1 MERSLNNIFGEAVW
15 QETMEMASLLVQIL
29 SVMPVRMLLM
39 DKQSRVLAVT
49 DACLSEVLHQE
60 RPQVLN
66 QMLPAVLGV
75 GRLDAT
81 DETMRQVLAVQTAL
95 DCPLAWQGVLCL
107 PGQSLSWQVR
117 VQPLISSKGEI
128 VASALLFEGL
138 LRDVARL
145 EHEERQK
152 SLEWL
157 DRGVLHEVK
166 NLMQSTKGMAQILE
180 KRLKL
185 EDSDLARLKNI
196 QHEQDQASSLLAEYI
211 SQGNL
216 DSLVGEFSLNE
227 AVQEV
232 VILNKHSFE
241 IKGIELLTE
250 LDDELPL
257 IWMDKQRIKQVLI
270 NCLDNCREAIEQ
282 RCEQEPDLEGLIV
295 ISTQLDE
302 AAGVVRLMVED
313 NGIGLSDE
321 QLQKFFK
328 PYYTTKKNGTG
339 LGTSLSESVVR
350 LHGGKMM
357 VDGALGDGCRVT
369 VELPLQGELR
379 FHREDLYAEMHGLAL

>member
-29 SVMPVRMLLM
+29 AVMPVRMLLL

-49 DACLSEVLHQE
+49 DSCLSEVLHQE

-138 LRDVARL
+138 LRDMARL
-145 EHEERQK
+145 EQEERQK

-180 KRLKL
+180 KRLEL

>member
-350 LHGGKMM
+350 LHGGKMT